1 VSHAGELMS
10 ADTVSS
16 PSANASRSGA
26 FFETVLKVAR
36 SASRD
41 ETRPVLT
48 GILVRATPGA
58 GAR

>member
-1 VSHAGELMS
+1 MS